1 MYQRTY
7 YCSSAVRGP
16 GPKAWAVQRAL
27 SQIKNPPAD
36 YKITKA
42 LIALGNGHFRN
53 FLCHSAACA
62 SLAAST
68 ATAARGYLACQ
79 PAWHQQY
86 PSMLLPYGQCH
97 TAAPKGGLQRKHLC
111 TPHCQAPAGGIRPDN
126 PAYSHGVRQQLWHM
140 FGNGS
145 NPQVLIHSG
154 GMHPDEYARM
164 LNTSKFCLAPSGYG
178 WGIRLNFY
186 MASGCVPVIVQVSSD
201 FD

>member
-1 MYQRTY
+1 MYQRTD

-86 PSMLLPYGQCH
+86 PSMLLPYGQRVTQHRPKVDSSASISAPRTAKRLQVASVQTTLH
-97 TAAPKGGLQRKHLC
+97 TA
-111 TPHCQAPAGGIRPDN
+111 TE
-126 PAYSHGVRQQLWHM
+126 S
-140 FGNGS
+140 GS
-145 NPQVLIHSG
+145 SCG
-154 GMHPDEYARM
+154 
-164 LNTSKFCLAPSGYG
+164 TCLATAATL
-178 WGIRLNFY
+178 R
-186 MASGCVPVIVQVSSD
+186 C
-201 FD
+201 